1 MTATEYNLISD
12 RAEVACVENYQMV
25 RRMLHFANRYM
36 PTHYLPNDETVD
48 ERAVEQAVD
57 DLNSLVDKIIHA
69 RLTYHDP
76 PDALVSG
83 GAKGVDTWAEGQA
96 QALGLVTIIHHPIV
110 HGWAI
115 PGGYRDRNL
124 RIAHDCDYLVRIA
137 CRDSSTYGSGYTA
150 DVAQRLGKPVERI
163 TL

>member
-57 DLNSLVDKIIHA
+57 DLNSLVDK
-69 RLTYHDP
+69 L
-76 PDALVSG
+76 
-83 GAKGVDTWAEGQA
+83 
-96 QALGLVTIIHHPIV
+96 
-110 HGWAI
+110 
-115 PGGYRDRNL
+115 
-124 RIAHDCDYLVRIA
+124 
-137 CRDSSTYGSGYTA
+137 
-150 DVAQRLGKPVERI
+150 
-163 TL
+163 